1 MDIDLLEGE
10 EFDGL
15 IVDMP
20 EGCYFPHIYTPQ
32 APSGVGDPED
42 PRNHRFG
49 LTVRL
54 EDLPPELQHQV
65 APGRRPLEGGEYV
78 VHTKGRTRPRVVP
91 MLENGVEATGAAAE
105 LKLVEL
111 LSRLEACNV
120 GKDRLFIGRRMQV
133 EFRGIRYGAMAT
145 HPRFI
150 EHVTRE
156 YLADKFMLTPTLV
169 RVWLR
174 LEE

>member
-15 IVDMP
+15 VVDLP
-20 EGCYFPHIYTPQ
+20 EGCYFPSIYKPQ
-32 APSGVGDPED
+32 AYGPGPEN
-42 PRNHRFG
+42 PHFQRFG

-54 EDLPPELQHQV
+54 DDLPPELHHQV
-65 APGRRPLEGGEYV
+65 APGRRPLDDGEFV
-78 VHTKGRTRPRVVP
+78 VHTKTNLRPRVVP
-91 MLENGVEATGAAAE
+91 QVEGLGPGPHAE

-120 GKDRLFIGRRMQV
+120 PKDRLFLNRRMQV
-133 EFRGIRYGAMAT
+133 ELRGQRYGAMESSSSRFLDDAT
-145 HPRFI
+145 RQHL
-150 EHVTRE
+150 
-156 YLADKFMLTPTLV
+156 YDKFMLSPTLV